1 MAHVASVILLLAVSE
16 ARLQQIMEANK
27 EDAVFRQITT
37 YRFKKWPDKHSLIKK
52 DTMHKKPTGSTSGTL
67 LHRNRTIKDRHSH
80 IHVIRN
86 PRKDP

>member
-1 MAHVASVILLLAVSE
+1 MMAHVASVILLLAVSD
-16 ARLQQIMEANK
+16 ARLQQTMEGKK

-37 YRFKKWPDKHSLIKK
+37 YRFKKWPDKHSLIKN
-52 DTMHKKPTGSTSGTL
+52 DTTKTYWHYKWNSL
-67 LHRNRTIKDRHSH
+67 LHRNRRIKDRHSH